1 MKWIICFCDSKN
13 IGLWKLF
20 TKNRVGFTHVYAV
33 NYDPELDIWRKV
45 EITTTGFDF
54 QTLKGD
60 KATELVLQMHI
71 RDTCVEIDVKDHPI
85 YIPRLFYCVSF
96 IKHLCNVRK
105 FWIWTPYQLY
115 CELLK
120 RKGSNIFEAKD
131 LEEPINGNVQN
142 A

>member
-20 TKNRVGFTHVYAV
+20 TKYRAGFTHVYAV
-33 NYDPELDIWRKV
+33 RYDPELELWQKV
-45 EITTTGFDF
+45 EITTNGFDF
-54 QTLKGD
+54 QSLKGE
-60 KATELVLQMHI
+60 KATELVLNMHLCS
-71 RDTCVEIDVKDHPI
+71 TCVEVDIKDYPI
-85 YIPRLFYCVSF
+85 YIRRLFYCASF

-120 RKGSNIFEAKD
+120 RKGSIIFESKD
-131 LEEPINGNVQN
+131 LLESSHG
-142 A
+142 